1 MKLALI
7 IKFGVGVK
15 EMKINE
21 SIHVL
26 YFIYLF
32 IFHGVHDVLW
42 KKKMEKEY
50 MQIRIVLFF
59 SDFWFEMKQVS
70 KYLTEVVSTDD
81 CELLGVFGKQMFA
94 VL

>member
-1 MKLALI
+1 
-7 IKFGVGVK
+7 
-15 EMKINE
+15 MKI
-21 SIHVL
+21 
-26 YFIYLF
+26 
-32 IFHGVHDVLW
+32 
-42 KKKMEKEY
+42 KMEKEY